1 MKKKIKILILVF
13 LSIILTDCK
22 IYSFTGASISPE
34 TKTFSVEYF
43 QNNAPIASPSL
54 SNNLTEK
61 LKQRFLN
68 QTQLKYTNSNGDLQF
83 KGYISNYSITPIAI
97 QSNETAAMNRLTIS
111 VFVEFYNQQDPKY
124 NFQTTFSRYEDFN
137 SNIDFSSIEESINE
151 KIIDYII
158 DDIFN
163 KSVVN
168 W

>member
-1 MKKKIKILILVF
+1 
-13 LSIILTDCK
+13 
-22 IYSFTGASISPE
+22 
-34 TKTFSVEYF
+34 
-43 QNNAPIASPSL
+43 
-54 SNNLTEK
+54 
-61 LKQRFLN
+61 
-68 QTQLKYTNSNGDLQF
+68 
-83 KGYISNYSITPIAI
+83 
-97 QSNETAAMNRLTIS
+97 MNRLTIS

-137 SNIDFSSIEESINE
+137 SNIDFSSVEESINE